1 MKLWRELIAY
11 ITSIQHGPH
20 RKQKIKKETVIQ
32 TARISHKLRNKN
44 YGGCIYRNLQ
54 GDIISLKSKGDAQKD
69 EQTQTDMLTERDR
82 QQGDL
87 ISLLLFFQIRKV
99 G

>member
-1 MKLWRELIAY
+1 MELWRELIAY
-11 ITSIQHGPH
+11 ITSIQHGLH
-20 RKQKIKKETVIQ
+20 RKRKIKDTVIQ

-54 GDIISLKSKGDAQKD
+54 GDIISLKSKRDAQKD
-69 EQTQTDMLTERDR
+69 EQTQTDMQTERDR

-99 G
+99 D